1 MNKYALM
8 MFLSFL
14 IICLTLVAASL
25 EISTTTDIAVNI
37 PTDVSLS
44 FSGVTSLI
52 TVFFR
57 ILTFRLVGVPTVINL
72 FLFLPISIGVVYIII
87 DIIRGN

>member
-1 MNKYALM
+1 MNKYALL
-8 MFLSFL
+8 MFLGFL
-14 IICLTLVAASL
+14 IIVLTLVASSL
-25 EISTTTDIAVNI
+25 EISTTSDIAVNI

-57 ILTFRLVGVPTVINL
+57 ILTFRLVGVPPIINL
-72 FLFLPISIGVVYIII
+72 MLFLPISIGVVYIII